1 MDFVKRNWLL
11 MVTVVIPT
19 TLSILYFGVLASDVY
34 IAQSEFVVRSASQ
47 QSSLSGLGMLLKGTG
62 FNKSDEDSYAVQDY
76 MISRDAMQI
85 LINEQH
91 IKQAFQQPQVDV
103 FSRFGALDWDTS
115 LENFYR
121 YYQKMVTVSLDANSS
136 IASLTTKA
144 YTARQAQAMNERLL
158 EIGES
163 LVNKMNE
170 RARRDTIDVAMREV
184 NKAEQADQAATVA
197 LARYRN
203 SSGVMDPEKQSAIPL
218 QEIGSLQ
225 SELIATQVQ
234 IAQMQKLAKNNPQL
248 PSLQQRASLLQAE
261 IVRQTGQVA
270 GQPNQSLASKA
281 VTYQRLQLDKEF
293 ADKML
298 ASTMATLEQARVEA
312 ERKQLYLER
321 IAQPSLPDR
330 AMEPRRARSILATF
344 LLGLI
349 LWGVLTIVIGGVKE
363 HYDR

>member
-1 MDFVKRNWLL
+1 MNFVKRNWLL
-11 MVTVVIPT
+11 MITVVIPT
-19 TLSILYFGVLASDVY
+19 TLSVLYFGFLASDVY
-34 IAQSEFVVRSASQ
+34 ISQSEFVVRMASQ
-47 QSSLSGLGMLLKGTG
+47 QGSLSTLGMLLKGTG
-62 FNKSDEDSYAVQDY
+62 FSHSDEDSYAVQDY
-76 MISRDAMQI
+76 LTSRDAMNV
-85 LINEQH
+85 LIREQH
-91 IKQAFQQPQVDV
+91 IKQAFQQQDVDML
-103 FSRFGALDWDTS
+103 SRFGALDWDTS

-121 YYQKMVTVSLDANSS
+121 YYKKMVAVSLDANSS
-136 IASLTTKA
+136 IAMLTTEA

-158 EIGES
+158 EIGER
-163 LVNKMNE
+163 LVNEMNQ
-170 RARRDTIDVAMREV
+170 RARHDTIDVAQHEV
-184 NKAEQADQAATVA
+184 DKAEKFDQTATVA
-197 LARYRN
+197 LASYRN

-248 PSLQQRASLLQAE
+248 PALKQRAELLQGE
-261 IVRQTGQVA
+261 INRVTSEVA
-270 GQPNQSLASKA
+270 GQPNNSLASKA
-281 VTYQRLQLDKEF
+281 IAYQRLLLDKLF

>member
-1 MDFVKRNWLL
+1 MKRNWLL

-19 TLSILYFGVLASDVY
+19 TLSVLYFGLLASDVY
-34 IAQSEFVVRSASQ
+34 ISESEFVIRTASQ
-47 QSSLSGLGMLLKGTG
+47 PASLSGLGMLLKGTG
-62 FNKSDEDSYAVQDY
+62 LSHSDEDSYAVQNY
-76 MISRDAMQI
+76 LTSRDAMDV
-85 LINEQH
+85 LIHEQN
-91 IKQAFQQPQVDV
+91 IKQAFQQRSLDI

-121 YYQKMVTVSLDANSS
+121 YYKKMVSVALDANSS
-136 IASLTTKA
+136 IATLTTKA
-144 YTARQAQAMNERLL
+144 YTARESQAMNERLL
-158 EIGES
+158 EIGEN
-163 LVNKMNE
+163 LVNKMND
-170 RARRDTIDVAMREV
+170 RARRDTIDVALREV
-184 NKAEQADQAATVA
+184 TKAEQYDQAATVA

-218 QEIGSLQ
+218 QEVGSLQ
-225 SELIATQVQ
+225 TELVATRVQ
-234 IAQMQKLAKNNPQL
+234 IAQMEKLASHNPQL
-248 PSLQQRASLLQAE
+248 PSLKQRAELLQSE
-261 IVRQTGQVA
+261 IDHITSQVA
-270 GQPNQSLASKA
+270 GQPNDSLASKA
-281 VTYQRLQLDKEF
+281 IAYQRLLLDKMF

-321 IAQPSLPDR
+321 IAQPSLPDK
-330 AMEPRRARSILATF
+330 AMEPRRLRSIAATF